1 MRQFDM
7 ERLGKGAELN
17 SAAGQRV
24 AGRGLKGAVVVTASL
39 LLLGGCQEMGN
50 INPFKSR
57 PDASDSST
65 TAPADSSSTK
75 LVERDVEAP
84 EVFQKTDMG
93 LWDGRPSLG
102 GVWVAHPDVNEPER
116 VIIRNA
122 SNSKFVIGALFR
134 RERQNPGPAFQVS
147 SDAAAAL
154 DMLAGA
160 PTQLNV
166 TALRREEAPMEQPA
180 AEEPAAQVDDP
191 AEIETTSLDP
201 VAGAEA
207 AINAADAS
215 MSAESRPRPVS
226 PPAAATAPRASASS
240 LDKPFIQIGIFSVE
254 ENARNTASAM
264 RRNGMVPTVKKQTTQ
279 GKDFWRVIVGPAA
292 NSSERGILLK
302 KIKSVGFED
311 AYPVTN

>member
-1 MRQFDM
+1 MGQFGM
-7 ERLGKGAELN
+7 EYSGK
-17 SAAGQRV
+17 V
-24 AGRGLKGAVVVTASL
+24 AGRGLKGAVALTASV

-57 PDASDSST
+57 PDASDT
-65 TAPADSSSTK
+65 EAEDAADSSSTK

-84 EVFQKTDMG
+84 DVFQKTDMG

-122 SNSKFVIGALFR
+122 TNSKFVIGALFR
-134 RERQNPGPAFQVS
+134 RERENPGPAFQVS

-166 TALRREEAPMEQPA
+166 TALRREEAPAEPA
-180 AEEPAAQVDDP
+180 DAEESEAQVDDP

-201 VAGAEA
+201 AAGAAEA
-207 AINAADAS
+207 IDTADAS
-215 MSAESRPRPVS
+215 MSAESMPRPVS
-226 PPAAATAPRASASS
+226 PPAAASRPSASS
-240 LDKPFIQIGIFSVE
+240 LEKPYIQIGIFSVE
-254 ENARNTASAM
+254 ENARNTATAM
-264 RRNGMVPTVKKQTTQ
+264 RRNGMVPTVKEQTTQ

-302 KIKSVGFED
+302 KIKGVGFED